1 MPSSDWGR
9 RASAHSASPEK
20 MEILDEARDKVSL
33 GMVTGGADTS
43 RGVSAGWFR
52 N

>member
-1 MPSSDWGR
+1 
-9 RASAHSASPEK
+9 

-43 RGVSAGWFR
+43 RGVSAGWFK
-52 N
+52 NYKKESLVAGFF